1 MGVRGEGGENPFT
14 EYKNI
19 KSSHCLLYL
28 TALSVN
34 YTSVKLEEIQP
45 FIISH
50 SSVAGLGGSSGGLTW
65 GLLMSSLLGG
75 SRAGASEWSPS
86 ACFFSPC
93 FQLSIEEALCRVARY
108 WDSTLPDAGA

>member
-14 EYKNI
+14 EDKNI

-28 TALSVN
+28 TALLVN
-34 YTSVKLEEIQP
+34 YTSVKLEKIQP

-75 SRAGASEWSPS
+75 SWAGAPVCGLLLHVSLAHAFNS
-86 ACFFSPC
+86 A
-93 FQLSIEEALCRVARY
+93 
-108 WDSTLPDAGA
+108 

>member
-14 EYKNI
+14 EDKNI

-28 TALSVN
+28 TALLVN
-34 YTSVKLEEIQP
+34 YTSVKLEKIQP

-65 GLLMSSLLGG
+65 GLLMSSLLGELG
-75 SRAGASEWSPS
+75 WCSCLWSPS

-93 FQLSIEEALCRVARY
+93 FQLSIEEALCRISRY
-108 WDSTLPDAGA
+108 WDSTIPGAGI